1 MINDHEHS
9 KIYVNSSTMH
19 KSFVCIYLR
28 VTVRLTLII
37 NLYEIQ
43 ESNALN
49 DLSVYLLGVLN
60 YFEDFAHLRKN
71 YKSCKNKGN

>member
-43 ESNALN
+43 ENNA
-49 DLSVYLLGVLN
+49 
-60 YFEDFAHLRKN
+60 
-71 YKSCKNKGN
+71 